1 MPEPVTLVRHTAIA
15 RRWRGRCYGTSDVG
29 LSRAGAAAVHTLAAN
44 LAVQRPQWVVH
55 SDLVRTR
62 RLAAA
67 VARLAACPL
76 IADPRWRERDFSEWE
91 GQSWNAIYRASGNAM
106 DGMIDAPAT
115 FRPGISG
122 ETTSELADRAREAW
136 DALPSGIGIVVT
148 HGGPIA
154 ALLGQD
160 EGLPPRDWIA
170 LVPAMG
176 TSVTFMRDQA
186 PVSACAPLRSVPT
199 PWPS

>member
-1 MPEPVTLVRHTAIA
+1 MSEPVTLVRHTAVS

-29 LSRAGAAAVHTLAAN
+29 LSRAGAAAIHTLAAD
-44 LAVQRPQWVVH
+44 LAGQRPQWVVH
-55 SDLVRTR
+55 SDLGRTR

-76 IADPRWRERDFSEWE
+76 IADPRWRERDFGAWE
-91 GQSWNAIYRASGNAM
+91 GQSWNTIYRASGNAM

-122 ETTSELADRAREAW
+122 ETTSELAGRACEAW
-136 DALPSGIGIVVT
+136 EALPSEKCIVVT

-154 ALLGQD
+154 ALLGQSA
-160 EGLPPRDWIA
+160 GAAPGDWLA

-176 TSVTFMRDQA
+176 TGVTLMRDRA
-186 PVSACAPLRSVPT
+186 SVSASAPLRSVPT